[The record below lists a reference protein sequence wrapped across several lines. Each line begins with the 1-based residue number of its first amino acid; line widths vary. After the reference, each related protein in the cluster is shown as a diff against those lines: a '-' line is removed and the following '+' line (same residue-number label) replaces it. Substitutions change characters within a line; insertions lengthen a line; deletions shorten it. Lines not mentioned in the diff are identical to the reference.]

1 MSTTDGSS
9 PTSRITSDI
18 LKKFYSNVKDL
29 CSYLNDLLESSGSQ
43 VNLVNE
49 TDAQSYQELL
59 NLSFV
64 GVKELTYK
72 KFTFYPPMLEMRE
85 VSCQRRESTNFWPN
99 LVLNSCW
106 TRPKNACLNA
116 SIPRTSLP
124 LVTAVL
130 VHLVTSLLNHHERFG
145 QASHVSDYGK
155 KGMARIGI
163 TNYFINTVV
172 TAFQAPEWTTLLT
185 RYVFWT
191 VNRDNASHQ

>member
-18 LKKFYSNVKDL
+18 LKKFYPNVKDL

-64 GVKELTYK
+64 GVKKLTYK

-85 VSCQRRESTNFWPN
+85 VSCQQRKSTNF
-99 LVLNSCW
+99 
-106 TRPKNACLNA
+106 
-116 SIPRTSLP
+116 
-124 LVTAVL
+124 
-130 VHLVTSLLNHHERFG
+130 
-145 QASHVSDYGK
+145 
-155 KGMARIGI
+155 
-163 TNYFINTVV
+163 
-172 TAFQAPEWTTLLT
+172 
-185 RYVFWT
+185 
-191 VNRDNASHQ
+191 